1 MNLNVPIS
9 DRSSRKH
16 GCMVSH
22 FPTTFL
28 TLGNAF
34 SNLVTLRSACYNAG
48 LVLYLGNT
56 DNIMW
61 DAATRR
67 L

>member
-1 MNLNVPIS
+1 
-9 DRSSRKH
+9 
-16 GCMVSH
+16 MVSH
-22 FPTTFL
+22 FPTTSL

-34 SNLVTLRSACYNAG
+34 SNLVTLRSSCYNAG

-56 DNIMW
+56 DNILW
-61 DAATRR
+61 DAATKR